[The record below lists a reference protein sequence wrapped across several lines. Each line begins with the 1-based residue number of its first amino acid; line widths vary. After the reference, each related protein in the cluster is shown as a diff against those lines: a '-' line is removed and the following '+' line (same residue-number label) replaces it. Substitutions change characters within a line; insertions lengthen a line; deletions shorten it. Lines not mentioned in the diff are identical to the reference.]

1 MLNKIKGYIGYKM
14 GIAQNKFA
22 IDNLNDR
29 FDFLAA
35 YINLAV
41 PEHITLDAFLTA
53 QAMGR
58 LKEEYP
64 LKPVNT
70 VIHKNDLMFAFH
82 VYNHKSN
89 LRQAVYSY
97 FKIGIRTATNL
108 KAIAERF
115 NLPAESLLDF
125 GSGYGRVSRFFPQV
139 FPETKITI
147 SEVKGHSLKFQK
159 EHFGFEGIEHTQDA
173 NSLGNAKFDIILALS
188 VFTHLPQSSF
198 KAWLDK
204 LIDCM
209 NPGGG
214 LVFTFNN
221 ISTYEKNPPDP
232 DFHYLKLS
240 EDSSFSFVSDS
251 LSDTSE
257 YGSTYVSYKY
267 LEDCLAAYPVKFT
280 LLKHEYTPH
289 QESIIVIKQ

>member
-1 MLNKIKGYIGYKM
+1 MLKKITGYIGYKM
-14 GIAQNKFA
+14 GVAQNKFA

-41 PEHITLDAFLTA
+41 PEHIHLDHFLTA
-53 QAMGR
+53 QAIAR
-58 LKEEYP
+58 LEEEYP
-64 LKPVNT
+64 VKPVNM

-89 LRQAVYSY
+89 LKQAVYSY

-108 KAIAERF
+108 NEIAKRF
-115 NLPAESLLDF
+115 NIKANTILDF
-125 GSGYGRVSRFFPQV
+125 GSGYGRVSRFLPQV
-139 FPETKITI
+139 FPNAEISI

-159 EHFGFEGIEHTQDA
+159 EQFGFMGIEHTQDA
-173 NSLGNAKFDIILALS
+173 ESLGNSTFDLVLSLS
-188 VFTHLPQSSF
+188 VFTHLPQASF
-198 KAWLDK
+198 EAWLTK
-204 LIDCM
+204 LINAL
-209 NPGGG
+209 NPNGA

-221 ISTYEKNPPDP
+221 ISTFKEQAPDP
-232 DFHYLKLS
+232 NFHYLTLS

-257 YGSTYVSYKY
+257 YGSTYVSYTY
-267 LEDCLAAYPVKFT
+267 LEEFLANHKVSFT
-280 LLKHEYTPH
+280 FLKHEYTPH
-289 QESIIVIKQ
+289 QESIIVIKE

>member
-1 MLNKIKGYIGYKM
+1 MLKKIKGYISYKL

-41 PEHITLDAFLTA
+41 PEHIQLDPLLTV
-53 QAMGR
+53 QAIER

-64 LKPVNT
+64 LEPVNM

-82 VYNHKSN
+82 IYNHKNN
-89 LRQAVYSY
+89 LKQAVYSY

-108 KAIAERF
+108 NKITKRF
-115 NLPAESLLDF
+115 NINTNALLDF

-139 FPETKITI
+139 FPNTEITV

-159 EHFGFEGIEHTQDA
+159 EQFGFNGIEHTQEA
-173 NSLGNAKFDIILALS
+173 ESLGNSTFDLILSLS
-188 VFTHLPQSSF
+188 VFTHLPKTSF
-198 KAWLDK
+198 EAWLDK
-204 LIDCM
+204 LINTL
-209 NPGGG
+209 NPKGG

-221 ISTYEKNPPDP
+221 ITTFKEHAPNP
-232 DFHYLKLS
+232 DFHYLTLS

-257 YGSTYVSYKY
+257 YGSTYVSHRY
-267 LEDCLAAYPVKFT
+267 LTDFLNNYDVEFT
-280 LLKHEYTPH
+280 FLKHEYTPH